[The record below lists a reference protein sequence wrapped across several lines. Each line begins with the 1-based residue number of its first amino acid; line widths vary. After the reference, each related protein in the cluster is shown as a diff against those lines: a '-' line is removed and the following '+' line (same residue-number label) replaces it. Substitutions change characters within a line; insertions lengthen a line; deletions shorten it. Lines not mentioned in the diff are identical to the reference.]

1 MDVIE
6 RCSGCVFLQEFS
18 ERCGILRMDYR
29 YVTNDKCEEAKKRH
43 VEGVYLAKLK
53 KIMEDKWR

>member
-18 ERCGILRMDYR
+18 EKCLILRMDHR
-29 YVTNDKCEEAKKRH
+29 YVTDAQCEGAKKRH
-43 VEGVYLAKLK
+43 KEGVHLAKLK
-53 KIMEDKWR
+53 KVEEDKWR

>member
-18 ERCGILRMDYR
+18 ERCGILRTDYR

-43 VEGVYLAKLK
+43 AEGVHLAKLRK
-53 KIMEDKWR
+53 VEEDKWR